1 MIKDLKTGSIFS
13 LENRSFASLLFIK
26 ILYKKKK
33 KRSKAKTVLVL
44 LINDKGSP
52 EMHFLF
58 LSKDTFKFL
67 SLRDDLCE
75 NIDISIK
82 LKCKHNYFNAG
93 SIFLKIFC
101 LLLCF
106 SH

>member
-1 MIKDLKTGSIFS
+1 
-13 LENRSFASLLFIK
+13 
-26 ILYKKKK
+26 
-33 KRSKAKTVLVL
+33 
-44 LINDKGSP
+44 
-52 EMHFLF
+52 MHFLF
-58 LSKDTFKFL
+58 PLKDTFKFL

-75 NIDISIK
+75 NIDILIK
-82 LKCKHNYFNAG
+82 LKCKHHDFNAG